1 MCLSTVYNKSAADNN
16 VLCRNVMKINVQGD
30 QIKLTD
36 ILQTETDLVGK
47 IVSADLVNGVVIVD
61 CQA

>member
-16 VLCRNVMKINVQGD
+16 VLCRNVMKINVRGD

-36 ILQTETDLVGK
+36 ILQTELDLVGQ

>member
-1 MCLSTVYNKSAADNN
+1 MCLSTVYNKSAADDNL
-16 VLCRNVMKINVQGD
+16 LCRNIMKIDVQGD

-36 ILQTETDLVGK
+36 IMQTETDVVGR

>member
-36 ILQTETDLVGK
+36 IMQTETDLMGK

-61 CQA
+61 CLS

>member
-1 MCLSTVYNKSAADNN
+1 
-16 VLCRNVMKINVQGD
+16 MKINVQGD